1 MQSNQLSVSD
11 NDQDDV
17 DEQVY
22 LNSGEDNEEQDVDQD
37 LEKLPSRDGSV
48 DDPHK
53 EIKQQ
58 LSKGL
63 QNIKSHLS
71 ERKKLY
77 KSKLKERISVI
88 EKNEKELKNVSANFG
103 YMWKKIQNKTL
114 FLSLLRKIL
123 RNARN
128 FGIDPKKL
136 PEMAKLDEEIK
147 TKNSWV
153 IYPDSSLYKFHIIVM
168 SVIMIYLII
177 FFPLDLAFNIDDS
190 SPQWGIAD

>member
-1 MQSNQLSVSD
+1 
-11 NDQDDV
+11 
-17 DEQVY
+17 
-22 LNSGEDNEEQDVDQD
+22 
-37 LEKLPSRDGSV
+37 
-48 DDPHK
+48 
-53 EIKQQ
+53 
-58 LSKGL
+58 
-63 QNIKSHLS
+63 
-71 ERKKLY
+71 
-77 KSKLKERISVI
+77 
-88 EKNEKELKNVSANFG
+88 
-103 YMWKKIQNKTL
+103 MWKKIQNKTL

-190 SPQWGIAD
+190 SP